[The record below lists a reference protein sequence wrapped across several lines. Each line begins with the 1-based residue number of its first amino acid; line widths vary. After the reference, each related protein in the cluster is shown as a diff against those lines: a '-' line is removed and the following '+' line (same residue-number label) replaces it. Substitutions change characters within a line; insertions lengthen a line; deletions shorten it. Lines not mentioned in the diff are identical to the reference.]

1 MTMDIINSKYNI
13 ALEVITPISIGA
25 GAEKDLV
32 KGIDFIVNNEKIYRI
47 DLSKMQEAGIDIV
60 SLSPYFANRDSAGIL
75 RLIGN
80 KLAEVSDGE
89 PLTLPAQSDNDIKA
103 FIRNEF
109 TGKPIVPGSS
119 IKGAIRSILFEYLKD
134 TNERDE
140 KTVFGKANDGNEFM
154 RFIKFSDF
162 EFDKT
167 ELINTKIF
175 NLTKNNG
182 RWASGW
188 KNGGNSTGEFRSTG
202 FNTLY
207 ESLLPKEVGYG
218 SIMLSERQFEK
229 IGHDK
234 HSHYDKKLR
243 ALSPKELFAIINSH
257 TKKYLKKELDFFL
270 HFQNGDQ
277 YTQKIIDNIQNLI
290 KTIPDN
296 NTYCIFKMS
305 AGSGFHSITGDWQF
319 DNYYIENGRDRVLDR
334 KRKGSLPKSRKI
346 AINGKE
352 FALMGFVKMSIAT
365 DEQLAAYNE
374 QKEAERQ
381 RIKSDYEERIS
392 IRKETEEMEAE
403 KERIEQT
410 YNSEMAQANALY
422 SQNQKEEALEHY
434 KIAYELKPDDRL
446 KAKID
451 EITKILNDLHIVQ
464 EEEDQRQR
472 NREAKIAAGLAILE
486 EKNNFN
492 EFKVKNFNDIKV
504 RVVQWLKI
512 SNNKI
517 VPASQDEYLIKTL
530 SRIYNSLSREKEIA
544 IWKDYNSYIWKDIT
558 NWCEEER
565 AQSIYNSIIKTNQ

>member
-32 KGIDFIVNNEKIYRI
+32 KGIDFIVNNGRIYRI

-134 TNERDE
+134 SNEKDE

-175 NLTKNNG
+175 NLRNNNG

-207 ESLLPKEVGYG
+207 ESLLPKEVGCG
-218 SIMLSERQFEK
+218 SIMLSEKQFK
-229 IGHDK
+229 IIDDDK
-234 HSHYDKKLR
+234 HSHYNKKLR
-243 ALSPKELFAIINSH
+243 ALSLKELFAIINSH
-257 TKKYLKKELDFFL
+257 TKNYLKKELDFFL

-290 KTIPDN
+290 KAIPDN
-296 NTYCIFKMS
+296 NAYCIFKMS

-319 DNYYIENGRDRVLDR
+319 DNYLENGKDRVLDR

-346 AINGKE
+346 AIKGKE

-365 DEQLAAYNE
+365 DEQLASYNE
-374 QKEAERQ
+374 KKEAERQ
-381 RIKSDYEERIS
+381 KVKSAYERRNS
-392 IRKETEEMEAE
+392 IRKEAE
-403 KERIEQT
+403 KRKAAEERREQT
-410 YNSEMAQANALY
+410 YNSELTQAETLY
-422 SQNQKEEALEHY
+422 NQNKKEEALEHY
-434 KIAYELKPDDRL
+434 NKAFDIKEDDNL
-446 KAKID
+446 KAAILKITKEIENQKIIDKANED
-451 EITKILNDLHIVQ
+451 EIVKRRRDIEN
-464 EEEDQRQR
+464 
-472 NREAKIAAGLAILE
+472 GLAFLDDLNLKGE
-486 EKNNFN
+486 YKVNS
-492 EFKVKNFNDIKV
+492 FKDIKV
-504 RVVQWLKI
+504 RVLQWMKK
-512 SNNKI
+512 SNNTNLPK
-517 VPASQDEYLIKTL
+517 VQDAYLQRTFRRVYESTTKEKDKDDWMSFESIIWQEVNKWCGEERTL
-530 SRIYNSLSREKEIA
+530 SLYKAIREANK
-544 IWKDYNSYIWKDIT
+544 
-558 NWCEEER
+558 
-565 AQSIYNSIIKTNQ
+565 

>member
-32 KGIDFIVNNEKIYRI
+32 KGIDFIVNNGKIYRI

-60 SLSPYFANRDSAGIL
+60 SLSPYFANRDSARIL

-119 IKGAIRSILFEYLKD
+119 IKGTIRSILFEYLKD

-392 IRKETEEMEAE
+392 IRKETEERKAAE
-403 KERIEQT
+403 ERREQT
-410 YNSEMAQANALY
+410 YNSELAQAEAFYN
-422 SQNQKEEALEHY
+422 QNQKAEALEHY
-434 KIAYELKPDDRL
+434 NKAFAIKEDGNL
-446 KAKID
+446 KATILKITKEVENQKIIDKANED
-451 EITKILNDLHIVQ
+451 EIVKRKRDIEN
-464 EEEDQRQR
+464 
-472 NREAKIAAGLAILE
+472 GLAFLDDLNLKGE
-486 EKNNFN
+486 YKVNS
-492 EFKVKNFNDIKV
+492 FKDIKV
-504 RVVQWLKI
+504 RVLQWMKKSNTTTLPKVQD
-512 SNNKI
+512 
-517 VPASQDEYLIKTL
+517 AYLQRTFRRVYESTTRERDKNDWMSFESIIWQEVTKWCGEERTL
-530 SRIYNSLSREKEIA
+530 SLYKAIREANK
-544 IWKDYNSYIWKDIT
+544 
-558 NWCEEER
+558 
-565 AQSIYNSIIKTNQ
+565 

>member
-1 MTMDIINSKYNI
+1 MAGINNKYNI

-32 KGIDFIVNNEKIYRI
+32 KGIDFIENKGKIYRI
-47 DLSKMQEAGIDIV
+47 NLSKMQEAGIDIV
-60 SLSPYFANRDSAGIL
+60 SLSTYFANRDSARIL

-80 KLAEVSDGE
+80 RLAEVSDGE
-89 PLTLPAQSDNDIKA
+89 PLTLPAQSDNDIKT
-103 FIRNEF
+103 FIRNEL
-109 TGKPIVPGSS
+109 TGKPIIPGSS

-134 TNERDE
+134 SNERDE

-175 NLTKNNG
+175 NLRNNNG
-182 RWASGW
+182 RWVGGW

-207 ESLLPKEVGYG
+207 ESIQPKELGFG
-218 SIMLSERQFEK
+218 SIMLSERQFNK

-234 HSHYDKKLR
+234 QDYDKKLK
-243 ALSPKELFAIINSH
+243 ALSQKELFAIINSH
-257 TKKYLKKELDFFL
+257 TQKYLKKELDFFL

-381 RIKSDYEERIS
+381 KVKSAYEERNS
-392 IRKETEEMEAE
+392 IRKEAEERKAAE
-403 KERIEQT
+403 ERREQT
-410 YNSEMAQANALY
+410 YNSELTLAKTLY
-422 SQNQKEEALEHY
+422 NQNKKEEALEHY
-434 KIAYELKPDDRL
+434 NKALVIKEDDNL
-446 KAKID
+446 KAAILKITKEVENQKIIDKANED
-451 EITKILNDLHIVQ
+451 EI
-464 EEEDQRQR
+464 
-472 NREAKIAAGLAILE
+472 AKRKRDIENGLAFLDDLNLKGE
-486 EKNNFN
+486 YKVNS
-492 EFKVKNFNDIKV
+492 FKDIKV
-504 RVVQWLKI
+504 RVLQWMKK
-512 SNNKI
+512 SNNTNLPK
-517 VPASQDEYLIKTL
+517 VQDAYLQKTFRRVYESTTRERDKNDWKSFESIIWQEVHKWCGEERTL
-530 SRIYNSLSREKEIA
+530 SLYKA
-544 IWKDYNSYIWKDIT
+544 IIEANK
-558 NWCEEER
+558 
-565 AQSIYNSIIKTNQ
+565 

>member
-1 MTMDIINSKYNI
+1 MTMGIINSKYNI

-32 KGIDFIVNNEKIYRI
+32 KGIDFIVNNGRIYRI
-47 DLSKMQEAGIDIV
+47 NLSKMQEAGIDIV

-119 IKGAIRSILFEYLKD
+119 IKGAIRSILFEYMKD
-134 TNERDE
+134 SNERDE
-140 KTVFGKANDGNEFM
+140 KTVFGKSNDGNEFM

-392 IRKETEEMEAE
+392 IRKETEERKAAE
-403 KERIEQT
+403 ERREQT
-410 YNSEMAQANALY
+410 YNSELAQAEAFYN
-422 SQNQKEEALEHY
+422 QNQKAEALEHY
-434 KIAYELKPDDRL
+434 NKAFAIKEDGNL
-446 KAKID
+446 KATILKITKEVENQKIIDKANED
-451 EITKILNDLHIVQ
+451 EIVKRKQDIEN
-464 EEEDQRQR
+464 
-472 NREAKIAAGLAILE
+472 GLAFLDDLNLKGE
-486 EKNNFN
+486 YKVNS
-492 EFKVKNFNDIKV
+492 FKDIKV
-504 RVVQWLKI
+504 RVLQWMKK
-512 SNNKI
+512 SNNSNLPK
-517 VPASQDEYLIKTL
+517 VQDAYLQRTFRRVYESTTKEKDKDDWMSFESIIWQEVNKWCGEERTL
-530 SRIYNSLSREKEIA
+530 SLYKAIREANK
-544 IWKDYNSYIWKDIT
+544 
-558 NWCEEER
+558 
-565 AQSIYNSIIKTNQ
+565 